1 MSGNKFYS
9 TNFQFFFI
17 LKYKLRNRADK
28 WPVLLQGHTEKQPTM
43 HARTGGQF
51 RLPISPHVRV
61 FGLWEEARVAGE
73 KPLRQRENM
82 QTPHVKATG
91 LRMEPV
97 TFLLWG
103 QYEDYI
109 ILYI

>member
-1 MSGNKFYS
+1 MSGNKLYS

-17 LKYKLRNRADK
+17 LKYKLRNQADK
-28 WPVLLQGHTEKQPTM
+28 WPVLLQGHTEKQPTV

-51 RLPISPHVRV
+51 RLPISPHVSV
-61 FGLWEEARVAGE
+61 FGLREEAGVAGE

-91 LRMEPV
+91 PRMEPV